1 MAHPDKQFVN
11 YVTGNVLHTLPHVGS
26 QHLLTRFRKQL
37 LKSWFMMIYRR
48 HMHAYVICDYVIYKH
63 ATGTE
68 LHGEQRN

>member
-37 LKSWFMMIYRR
+37 LKS
-48 HMHAYVICDYVIYKH
+48 
-63 ATGTE
+63 
-68 LHGEQRN
+68 